1 MRLTTI
7 VLIILCINLNIALFS
22 TINLF
27 TTNPVG
33 YDSDLIENLNGTV
46 QNTNYL
52 SSNVQSQES
61 AQIGV
66 GDFIAGLWYF
76 TQIFAQGVIL
86 PFVML
91 ENFGVPPPLNTYF
104 AIPIY
109 FVYII
114 TFIQFIRGGYFD

>member
-1 MRLTTI
+1 MRLTSI

-27 TTNPVG
+27 TTNPVS
-33 YDSDLIENLNGTV
+33 YDAQLIKNLNNTV
-46 QNTNYL
+46 SNTTYL

-61 AQIGV
+61 AQVGV

-76 TQIFAQGVIL
+76 TEVFAQGVIL
-86 PFVML
+86 PFKML
-91 ENFGVPPPLNTYF
+91 ENFGVQPPISTYF

-109 FVYII
+109 FIYLI
-114 TFIQFIRGGYFD
+114 TFIQFIRGGIFD